1 MLRLVVFLLCTWV
14 GMVQA
19 AELVV
24 IRSTHENLL
33 AKGDILNTQAMVNL
47 PANAE
52 ITVVFDSGN
61 PLTLKGPYQGKL
73 ADPTP
78 GSKPTPQLVADL
90 SHFVRKDVTVR
101 GEAETRDLWS
111 IDVDSNRRN
120 YCVASSDK
128 INLSRP
134 VNDSSTASTVI
145 LKHKISGQQ
154 VQLTFTANQT
164 NLTWPTTVLPVIFG
178 DTYTLEMKTLRGRS
192 SFKKLIL
199 YQLPTDL
206 PTKSH
211 QVVWMVGKGCT
222 TQAGTLLISLR

>member
-1 MLRLVVFLLCTWV
+1 MFRSVVFLLCTWV
-14 GMVQA
+14 SMVQA
-19 AELVV
+19 SELVV
-24 IRSTHENLL
+24 IRSTHESLL
-33 AKGDILNTQAMVNL
+33 AKGDILNTQAVVNL

-78 GSKPTPQLVADL
+78 GKPTPQLVANL
-90 SHFVRKDVTVR
+90 SDFVRKNVTVR

-120 YCVASSDK
+120 YCVASSEK

-145 LKHKISGQQ
+145 LKHKTSGQQ

-164 NLTWPTTVLPVIFG
+164 DLAWPTTALPVIFG

-222 TQAGTLLISLR
+222 TQAGTLLVSLR